1 MSSKI
6 KLGIIFGG
14 KSGEHE
20 VSLLSAASVMRNI
33 DKNKYEITPI
43 GITKQGEWLRY
54 EGETDAIEDGRW
66 EAIARKLYQAD
77 PEKYA
82 IHILGGKKLKDSLD
96 VIFPVLHGPFGEDG
110 TIQGL
115 FEMADIPY
123 VGCGVLGSSVAMDK
137 GISKELFS
145 RAGLPVCEYRLV
157 YRKDFIENPKKV
169 LTTIEEE
176 FSYPLFIKPA
186 NLGSSV
192 GISKAH
198 DGKELLEGLEEA
210 CKYDRRVIIE
220 AFVNCREI
228 EIAVIGNDTLKVSAI
243 GEIIASKEFYDYE
256 AKYLSDGKSKMCIP
270 ADITDHEA
278 EKIEELAI
286 KAYKALDCSGL
297 SRVDFFISKDTGE
310 IFINEI
316 NTMPGFTAF
325 SMVPLLWKEKGV
337 AYGELIDI
345 LVEYAFERYSD
356 KKKNILEPEV

>member
-1 MSSKI
+1 MGSKI
-6 KLGIIFGG
+6 RLGIIFGG

-33 DKNKYEITPI
+33 DKNKYEIIPI

-54 EGETDAIEDGRW
+54 EGGIDAIEEGKW
-66 EAIARKLYQAD
+66 ETIARELYQAD
-77 PEKYA
+77 PERYS
-82 IHILGGKKLKDSLD
+82 IHILGSKTLKDSMD

-115 FEMADIPY
+115 FEMVDIPY
-123 VGCGVLGSSVAMDK
+123 VGCGVLSSSVAMDK
-137 GISKELFS
+137 VISKELFS
-145 RAGLPVCEYRLV
+145 QAGLPLCEYRLI
-157 YRKDFIENPKKV
+157 YRSEFTKDPHAI
-169 LTTIEEE
+169 LATIEER
-176 FSYPLFIKPA
+176 FTYPVFIKPA

-198 DGKELLEGLEEA
+198 NREELLEGLREA
-210 CKYDRRVIIE
+210 CKYDRRVVIE

-228 EIAVIGNDTLKVSAI
+228 EIAVIGNDTLKASAI

-270 ADITDHEA
+270 ADITEDEA
-278 EKIEELAI
+278 SRIEELAL
-286 KAYKALDCSGL
+286 KAYKTLDCSGL

-337 AYGELIDI
+337 AYSKLIDI
-345 LVEYAFERYSD
+345 LIEYAFERFRE
-356 KKKNILEPEV
+356 KKKNKIEPEV

>member
-1 MSSKI
+1 MSGKI
-6 KLGIIFGG
+6 KLGVIFGG

-33 DKNKYEITPI
+33 DASKYQVVPI
-43 GITKQGEWLRY
+43 GITKKGEWLRY
-54 EGETDAIEDGRW
+54 EGEIDDVENGNW
-66 EAIARKLYQAD
+66 EAIARAMYKED
-77 PEKYA
+77 PDQHE
-82 IHILGGKKLKDSLD
+82 INIMKLKDKMD
-96 VIFPVLHGPFGEDG
+96 VMFPVLHGPFGEDG

-123 VGCGVLGSSVAMDK
+123 VGCGVLGSAVAMDK

-145 RAGLPVCEYRLV
+145 KAGLPLCQYELINRKEYL
-157 YRKDFIENPKKV
+157 KEPEKILCNIEGK
-169 LTTIEEE
+169 

-198 DGKELLEGLEEA
+198 DKKELTDALSEA
-210 CKYDRRVIIE
+210 CKYDRRVIVE

-228 EIAVIGNDTLKVSAI
+228 EIAVLGNDELKASAI

-256 AKYLSDGKSKMCIP
+256 AKYLSDGKSRMCIP
-270 ADITDHEA
+270 ADITKDEA
-278 EKIEELAI
+278 LEIEVLAI

-310 IFINEI
+310 IYINEI

-337 AYGELIDI
+337 AYGDLIDI
-345 LVEYAFERYSD
+345 LIEYAFERYND
-356 KKKNILEPEV
+356 KKKNILQPEG